1 MTVNLKEAYESAPE
15 TEDIV
20 INESEIMTFT
30 TNFCYL
36 GSVID
41 FLIGD
46 TTDVKS
52 RVNKAIK
59 AMGAL
64 GFIWKAPQTCLDTK
78 IKLFLA
84 IPVNLALW
92 NCETW
97 SGNKMDMDILDV
109 FFHKSIRR
117 ILGINMTEVKEKSIS
132 NIKLRKRFGNVN
144 SLSHIMTCRMLKF
157 VGRTVRQ
164 DPRMLSRRMLTS
176 FTPGKLIR
184 GRPFRTNRDAIV
196 EAIRALIPSTPESA
210 PTKYWYGYAYDV
222 MTWEK

>member
-1 MTVNLKEAYESAPE
+1 MTVNLTEAYESAPE
-15 TEDIV
+15 TEVIV
-20 INESEIMTFT
+20 INESELMPFT
-30 TNFCYL
+30 ANFCYS

-41 FLIGD
+41 FLIDD

-52 RVNKAIK
+52 RVNKASK

-117 ILGINMTEVKEKSIS
+117 ILGINMTEAKEKSVS
-132 NIKLRKRFGNVN
+132 NVKLRKRFGNAN

-157 VGRTVRQ
+157 VRRTARQ
-164 DPRMLSRRMLTS
+164 DPRKLLRRMLTS
-176 FTPGKLIR
+176 FGEDHLERI
-184 GRPFRTNRDAIV
+184 GM
-196 EAIRALIPSTPESA
+196 LL
-210 PTKYWYGYAYDV
+210 
-222 MTWEK
+222 